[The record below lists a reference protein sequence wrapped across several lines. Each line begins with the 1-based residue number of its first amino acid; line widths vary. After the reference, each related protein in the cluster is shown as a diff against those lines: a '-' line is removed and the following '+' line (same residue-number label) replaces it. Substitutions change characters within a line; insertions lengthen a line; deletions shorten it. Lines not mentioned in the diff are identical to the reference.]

1 MTMKKKYFNRLMMV
15 ASIVF
20 VVIFIITMSFN
31 YIVIK
36 NSDGKIYDSLDSI
49 KPAEVGFLLGTTP
62 QTRIGGRKN
71 MFFKYRIDAAKDLYN
86 AGKIKY
92 ILISGDENSLDGVNE
107 PECMKDSLVARGIPK
122 NVIFLDGKGFRTL
135 DSVVRMS
142 KVYGVRIFTIISQRF
157 HNERALYLAEHLGL
171 DVEDLQ
177 AYNAKEPTS
186 AMSMMT
192 YVREYLARVRMFLDI
207 WTDKQP
213 KSLEDGEPLGNQI
226 IESKFNSDTFW
237 RDINTIDAHNE
248 QDTIVG
254 NFTGKGVD
262 TLYVEMVENPKYN
275 IQNDDMEQMYI
286 YYLSSNNKNI
296 PKIELYGCDAAP
308 PKLVNEGD
316 LDGNGTCEVG
326 YIHTWTMSQWRYYR
340 IFSLVKNE
348 WRYLVEG
355 DYLNTP
361 EWFRH
366 SGVEVAEPGKK
377 KGTVL
382 IHHYYEGYDEIKEE
396 RIAEI
401 RDTIVIP
408 TFNIIDD

>member
-1 MTMKKKYFNRLMMV
+1 MKIKVRTITYIV
-15 ASIVF
+15 VTGISI
-20 VVIFIITMSFN
+20 IIITLVFCN
-31 YIVIK
+31 CIVSN
-36 NSDGKIYDSLDSI
+36 NSNGRLYFDVDSI
-49 KPAEVGFLLGTTP
+49 QPTEVGLLLGTTP
-62 QTRIGGRKN
+62 QTRVGGRMN
-71 MFFKYRIDAAKDLYN
+71 MFFKYRIDAAEELYN

-92 ILISGDENSLDGVNE
+92 ILISGDENSLDGINE
-107 PECMKDSLVARGIPK
+107 PECMKDSLVARGIPD

-135 DSVVRMS
+135 DSVVRAN
-142 KVYGVRIFTIISQRF
+142 KVFGVRIFTIISQCF

-171 DVEDLQ
+171 DIEELQ

-192 YVREYLARVRMFLDI
+192 YVREYLARVKMFLDI

-213 KSLEDGEPLGNQI
+213 KSLEDGEPIGNQI
-226 IESKFNSDTFW
+226 IESRFNSDTFW

-254 NFTGKGVD
+254 DFTGKGID

-286 YYLSSNNKNI
+286 YYLSSNNKSI
-296 PKIELYGCDAAP
+296 PKIELYGCDAAS

-340 IFSLVKNE
+340 IFTLVKNE

-355 DYLNTP
+355 DYLDTP

-382 IHHYYEGYDEIKEE
+382 IHHYYEGYDDIKEE

-401 RDTIVIP
+401 RDTIVRP
-408 TFNIIDD
+408 TYNKIKD

>member
-1 MTMKKKYFNRLMMV
+1 MKHTLFIRR
-15 ASIVF
+15 AFVF
-20 VVIFIITMSFN
+20 VGCILLLLVGVILTCNQIVVNSTKEKVFN
-31 YIVIK
+31 DI
-36 NSDGKIYDSLDSI
+36 NSI
-49 KPAEVGFLLGTTP
+49 KSAEVGLLLGTTP

-71 MFFKYRIDAAKDLYN
+71 MFFKYRIDAAEDLYN

-122 NVIFLDGKGFRTL
+122 NVIFLDRKGFRTL

-186 AMSMMT
+186 TMSMMT
-192 YVREYLARVRMFLDI
+192 YIREYFARVKMFFDI
-207 WTDKQP
+207 WTNKQP
-213 KSLEDGEPLGNQI
+213 SNLEDGQPLGQQI
-226 IESKFNSDTFW
+226 LEGRYNSDTFW

-254 NFTGKGVD
+254 NFTGNGID
-262 TLYVEMVENPKYN
+262 TLYIEMVENPKYDVR
-275 IQNDDMEQMYI
+275 NDDMEQMYI
-286 YYLSSNNKNI
+286 YYLSSSNKII

-340 IFSLVKNE
+340 IFTLVKNE

-355 DYLNTP
+355 DYLDTP

-401 RDTIVIP
+401 RDTIVTP

>member
-1 MTMKKKYFNRLMMV
+1 MKHTLFIRR
-15 ASIVF
+15 AFVF
-20 VVIFIITMSFN
+20 VGCILLLLVGVILTCNQIVVNSTKEKVFN
-31 YIVIK
+31 DI
-36 NSDGKIYDSLDSI
+36 NSI
-49 KPAEVGFLLGTTP
+49 KSAEVGLLLGTTP

-71 MFFKYRIDAAKDLYN
+71 MFFKYRIDAAEDLYN
-86 AGKIKY
+86 AGKINY
-92 ILISGDENSLDGVNE
+92 ILISGDENSLDGINE
-107 PECMKDSLVARGIPK
+107 PECMKDSLVARGIPE
-122 NVIFLDGKGFRTL
+122 NMIFLDGKGFRTL

-142 KVYGVRIFTIISQRF
+142 KVFGVRIFSIISQRF

-192 YVREYLARVRMFLDI
+192 YVREYLARVKMFFDI
-207 WTDKQP
+207 WTGKQP
-213 KSLEDGEPLGNQI
+213 SSLEDGQPLGQQI
-226 IESKFNSDTFW
+226 LEGRYNSDAFW

-254 NFTGKGVD
+254 NFTGKGID

-275 IQNDDMEQMYI
+275 VQNDDMEQMYK
-286 YYLSSNNKNI
+286 YYLSSNNKSI
-296 PKIELYGCDAAP
+296 PRIELYGCDAAP
-308 PKLVNEGD
+308 PKLVKEGD
-316 LDGNGTCEVG
+316 LDRNGTCEVG

-340 IFSLVKNE
+340 IFTLVKNE

-355 DYLNTP
+355 DYLDTP

-382 IHHYYEGYDEIKEE
+382 IHHYYEGYDEVKEE
-396 RIAEI
+396 RIVEI
-401 RDTIVIP
+401 RDTIVTP

>member
-1 MTMKKKYFNRLMMV
+1 MIMKSRWKKLLALMILLNAMLVIAIISCNRT
-15 ASIVF
+15 
-20 VVIFIITMSFN
+20 VV
-31 YIVIK
+31 
-36 NSDGKIYDSLDSI
+36 NSAKHKAFDEIDSI
-49 KPAEVGFLLGTTP
+49 KPAEVGLLLGTTP
-62 QTRIGGRKN
+62 QTRTGGRMN
-71 MFFKYRIDAAKDLYN
+71 MFFKYRIEAAEELYN

-92 ILISGDENSLDGVNE
+92 ILISGDENSLDGVNK
-107 PECMKDSLVARGIPK
+107 PECMKDSLVAHGIPD

-135 DSVVRMS
+135 DSVVRAN
-142 KVYGVRIFTIISQRF
+142 KVFGVRIFTIISQRF

-192 YVREYLARVRMFLDI
+192 YVREYLARVKMFFDI

-213 KSLEDGEPLGNQI
+213 SSLEDGQPLGQQI
-226 IESKFNSDTFW
+226 LEGRYNSDTFW
-237 RDINTIDAHNE
+237 RDINTIDAHDE

-254 NFTGKGVD
+254 NFTGKGID
-262 TLYVEMVENPKYN
+262 TLYVEMVKNPKYSV
-275 IQNDDMEQMYI
+275 QNDDMEQMYI
-286 YYLSSNNKNI
+286 YYLSSNNKSI

-326 YIHTWTMSQWRYYR
+326 YIHTWIMSQWRYYR
-340 IFSLVKNE
+340 IFTLVKNE

-355 DYLNTP
+355 DYLDTP

-377 KGTVL
+377 KGTIL
-382 IHHYYEGYDEIKEE
+382 IHHYYEGYDDIKEE

-401 RDTIVIP
+401 RDTIVKP
-408 TFNIIDD
+408 TFDIISD